1 VNFTLLLV
9 AVAAPA
15 AAQSPA
21 PREWSPV
28 QAKAILDKTQ
38 TIRLAPS
45 LAHLSPGERV
55 AVNKLLEV
63 GRIFQDVYEAQ
74 RHRNALTERGA
85 LSRRTDAHGRSL
97 DTLYRLNQGPIA
109 TTLENKREPFLAV
122 ADSPPGKNVYP
133 WDLAKAE
140 LDSYLAAHPG
150 ERARL
155 TDLRSVVRRAEMAV
169 LKRDLAKLRQYPVV
183 DALHPGLRGRL
194 EALARKPNRATLY
207 AVPYSLAYADEMV
220 RSHGL
225 LNEAADAVAASD
237 PQFARYLRNRSRDL
251 LSDDYE
257 SGDAAWLKGR
267 FKNLNAQIGAYE
279 TYDDELYGTRAFYGL
294 SLLATRTAESADLR
308 KAMQGIQALEDSLPT
323 TRHKK
328 VQEDIPVG
336 VYDVIADFG
345 QARGG
350 NTATN
355 LPNEAYLAARY
366 GSIILLRANI
376 MRDPA
381 IFGAAGDVFGAAV
394 NPEQARHLTADSNF
408 YRTLWHEV
416 GHYLGPDL
424 TNSGQ
429 ELDAAL
435 GPDSNL
441 LEELKADLVSL
452 FVAKELRRRGYYSE
466 DQLRAVY
473 ASGILRTLQ
482 NNKPEARAALQ
493 HDAADAVELV
503 PRPQGAEL
511 RSREREAEHRLR
523 PLPRRGARPPE
534 AGDRHPGSGRR
545 LGRFRVHRSVGAS
558 GTKPCTAR
566 SRPTSGPSSAIG
578 SGCSNIRR
586 WARPSRRDGVGK
598 NPFGLSCRS
607 PLLFPDGLA
616 REGLRQA
623 QPERREGLNLAA
635 DAILQPPHHRFRRF
649 LHAHRRRVDPHLRRL
664 RRLVGRADAGEVGDA
679 SVAGLGVEAL
689 RIARFGDIERERR
702 RRPR

>member
-1 VNFTLLLV
+1 VTFVNFTLLLV

-183 DALHPGLRGRL
+183 DSLHPGLRGRL

-279 TYDDELYGTRAFYGL
+279 TYDDELLGTRAFYGL
-294 SLLATRTAESADLR
+294 SLLATRTKESAELR
-308 KAMQGIQALEDSLPT
+308 EAMKGIQELENSLPYE
-323 TRHKK
+323 RRRR
-328 VQEDIPVG
+328 VMEDIPVG

-345 QARGG
+345 QTRGG

-355 LPNEAYLAARY
+355 LPNEAYLVERY

-376 MRDPA
+376 MRNPDLFRGSGD
-381 IFGAAGDVFGAAV
+381 IFGAAIVPA
-394 NPEQARHLTADSNF
+394 QAGHLTADANF

-416 GHYLGPDL
+416 GHYLGPDV
-424 TNSGQ
+424 TASGQ
-429 ELDAAL
+429 TLDVIGA
-435 GPDSNL
+435 DSNL

-482 NNKPEARAALQ
+482 NNKPRREQPYNMMQLMQWNWFLDRKVLSFDPASAKLSIDYDRYHDAVRDLLKQVIALQ
-493 HDAADAVELV
+493 
-503 PRPQGAEL
+503 
-511 RSREREAEHRLR
+511 
-523 PLPRRGARPPE
+523 E
-534 AGDRHPGSGRR
+534 AGDASAASAFIDRWGRWDEALHGKVAANIR
-545 LGRFRVHRSVGAS
+545 AQQRYRFRLFEYAALSAS
-558 GTKPCTAR
+558 
-566 SRPTSGPSSAIG
+566 PS
-578 SGCSNIRR
+578 
-586 WARPSRRDGVGK
+586 
-598 NPFGLSCRS
+598 
-607 PLLFPDGLA
+607 
-616 REGLRQA
+616 
-623 QPERREGLNLAA
+623 
-635 DAILQPPHHRFRRF
+635 
-649 LHAHRRRVDPHLRRL
+649 
-664 RRLVGRADAGEVGDA
+664 
-679 SVAGLGVEAL
+679 
-689 RIARFGDIERERR
+689 
-702 RRPR
+702 